1 MNRRD
6 FLKASAER
14 AVEAAGRDWFPS
26 RRSPVGWLTSWAEQ
40 RRFCRLLLTFG

>member
-14 AVEAAGRDWFPS
+14 AVEAAGRDLFPS
-26 RRSPVGWLTSWAEQ
+26 ERTSVGRPTSWAEQ
-40 RRFCRLLLTFG
+40 RGVRGLLLTLR